1 MIEHCN
7 AERHHYRCHHI
18 YFHHR
23 YLVSGADDSSL
34 YLEVKSV
41 EGNNVRCTAQNDAV
55 MDGLLTVTHH
65 SANEEDRMSMQ
76 ADLPL
81 LSEHD
86 VHAIRGITSQFE
98 VDFVALTFT
107 RDGEDVDG
115 LRDFLDKLGLE
126 QTKILAKVENQAA
139 LYNFAG
145 IATAADGVIISRGNL
160 GLDVAPEK
168 MARVQKEVISKCNLL
183 GKPVIITRVVDTM
196 ATAPRPTRYAQMHC
210 LMTRSLMST
219 HMHGNPLHISSA

>member
-1 MIEHCN
+1 
-7 AERHHYRCHHI
+7 
-18 YFHHR
+18 
-23 YLVSGADDSSL
+23 
-34 YLEVKSV
+34 VKSV
-41 EGNNVRCTAQNDAV
+41 EGNNVKCTAQNDAV

-65 SANEEDRMSMQ
+65 SANEENRMSMQ

-86 VHAIRGITSQFE
+86 VHAIRDITTQFE

-115 LRDFLDKLGLE
+115 LRDFLDKLSLE
-126 QTKILAKVENQAA
+126 QTKIMAKVENQAA

-196 ATAPRPTRYAQMHC
+196 ATAPRPTRYTKARHC
-210 LMTRSLMST
+210 LLTRSVIST
-219 HMHGNPLHISSA
+219 HVHDNPQPPAYVCCLTLAGQHLLSCIFAVSWSNKAMSKMP